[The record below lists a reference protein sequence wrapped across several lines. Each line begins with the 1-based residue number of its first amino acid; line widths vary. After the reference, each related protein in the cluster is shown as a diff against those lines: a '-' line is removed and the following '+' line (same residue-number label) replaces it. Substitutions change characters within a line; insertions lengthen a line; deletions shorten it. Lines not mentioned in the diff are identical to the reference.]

1 MSIYVQVK
9 LEDLIKL
16 VSEKTESKQSIQ
28 EQENSVESGY
38 KEIEKRFNPWL
49 VDSQTPEI
57 CLIAVKK
64 NGRSLK
70 YVKNQTEDI
79 CLEAVK
85 QDGMVLKYVENQN
98 EQICLEAVKQNGYAL
113 QYVKDQTFEI
123 CLTAVRREP
132 FALRYVKDQNFT
144 ICHEA
149 VEQNFG
155 ASYLIRNKTVR
166 ENVMKSCRL
175 N

>member
-64 NGRSLK
+64 NGFALE
-70 YVKNQTEDI
+70 YVREQTPEI
-79 CLEAVK
+79 CL
-85 QDGMVLKYVENQN
+85 M
-98 EQICLEAVKQNGYAL
+98 AVKQNPDVY
-113 QYVKDQTFEI
+113 
-123 CLTAVRREP
+123 
-132 FALRYVKDQNFT
+132 
-144 ICHEA
+144 
-149 VEQNFG
+149 
-155 ASYLIRNKTVR
+155 YLILDKTTR
-166 ENVMKSCRL
+166 ERVLRSVLCEQL
-175 N
+175 L

>member
-1 MSIYVQVK
+1 MN
-9 LEDLIKL
+9 L
-16 VSEKTESKQSIQ
+16 
-28 EQENSVESGY
+28 
-38 KEIEKRFNPWL
+38 W
-49 VDSQTPEI
+49 
-57 CLIAVKK
+57 
-64 NGRSLK
+64 
-70 YVKNQTEDI
+70 YVKNQTEAI

-85 QDGMVLKYVENQN
+85 QDVWA
-98 EQICLEAVKQNGYAL
+98 LE
-113 QYVKDQTFEI
+113 YVKDQTFEI